1 MATDDFNRGDES
13 LDASAS
19 WIERKGDWEVINS
32 EAGMPTTSA
41 NQSVAKF
48 DNAGLSSA
56 DYYVQAFV
64 IPPTSSDASFSG
76 IVARQADYST
86 DGSDGYFGWLR
97 ASVNIAYLYKVVSGS
112 FTLLDSGAVTIDSGG
127 HTVYLEVDGTSITQ
141 KVDGTTYASATDSS
155 ISAKGN
161 GGLSLNNA
169 STTYRWDDYEQGDLG
184 AVGGTLHQT
193 TNYQGMN
200 RMNGAMR

>member
-1 MATDDFNRGDES
+1 MATDDFNRSNES
-13 LDASAS
+13 LDASAN
-19 WIERKGDWEVINS
+19 WTERKGDWEVISN

-48 DNAGLSSA
+48 DNSGLSSA
-56 DYYVQAFV
+56 DYYIQALV
-64 IPPTSSDASFSG
+64 IPPTDTDAAFSG

-97 ASVNIAYLYKVVSGS
+97 ASINTVYLYKVVSEG

-127 HTVYLEVDGTSITQ
+127 HTVYLEVNGTSITL
-141 KVDGTTYASATDSS
+141 KVDGTTYATATDSS

-161 GGLSLNNA
+161 GGLSVNNA
-169 STTYRWDDYEQGDLG
+169 STTYRWDDYEQDSLG
-184 AVGGTLHQT
+184 VAASILPFMMSY
-193 TNYQGMN
+193 N
-200 RMNGAMR
+200 